1 MRLLLCCLIIITWTA
16 AARAACSVRS
26 RATVA
31 LTVTGGPILVPLA
44 VNGTTATFILDT
56 GAERSLV
63 TQAAVTRLGLTLDE
77 WVGTTMHGVGGI
89 ERHRNA
95 DPRSLTLGGVVLQRH
110 TLNHDTSLAVGN
122 MPRTEAGGRTV
133 DGLLGRDFLSVFDL
147 AIDMP
152 AQTLTLYDVAGC
164 SGRFLPWPG
173 AYSAVPVQN
182 PMESALVA
190 QVTLDGMPMR
200 ALIDTGASSSVVGA
214 PGMVRLGADGNDAAT
229 PVRVLAGGR
238 GTGAGTGAVGGAD
251 PFHAGLGHA
260 AGGGLAG
267 GKGCMDFLCQPAGVR
282 CCTVGEFPVTV
293 TRRYASR
300 TRVTSV
306 PAIPFDQDRLRRG
319 REHWTLHGRS
329 PLNHRRA
336 TQGRRTRPP
345 R

>member
-214 PGMVRLGADGNDAAT
+214 PGMVRLGLT
-229 PVRVLAGGR
+229 EV
-238 GTGAGTGAVGGAD
+238 
-251 PFHAGLGHA
+251 
-260 AGGGLAG
+260 GLAG
-267 GKGCMDFLCQPAGVR
+267 DPGVSVSGQGPR
-282 CCTVGEFPVTV
+282 MVTMRRHRFASLQVGEELVRGPVLWVAPIRFTPV
-293 TRRYASR
+293 SDMLLGADWLAGKVVWISYASR
-300 TRVTSV
+300 QVFV
-306 PAIPFDQDRLRRG
+306 AAQ
-319 REHWTLHGRS
+319 
-329 PLNHRRA
+329 
-336 TQGRRTRPP
+336 
-345 R
+345 